1 MMEEEQPQPHHH
13 QNGIRNK
20 PNFPL
25 QLLNDDLQQQP
36 PPPSD
41 HAPAPAPKKL
51 PPKRPSTKDRHTK
64 VDGRGRRIR
73 MPAAAAARVFQLT
86 RELGHKSDGE
96 TIEWLLQQAEPSVIA
111 ATGTGTIPA
120 NFTSLNI
127 TLRSSGS
134 TLSSPSHYFRGATAT
149 ATPYLSHAASFS
161 SARSRS
167 EWVRNVAV
175 EDYSR
180 RLMFSGGDNSNN
192 NNNNNNSASD
202 TNTVLNFNNNVVND
216 IMQSKQEAREVSGS
230 GDGAG
235 GGESLGRKRRQEE
248 VFPQHQGTQMMGS
261 YLLQSSSGSIPASH
275 ASIPATFWMM
285 GGGGGGGGSGGGGNS
300 GSDPFWAIPT
310 VGNNSSM
317 YKGGMSGGGGGGNGG
332 GGIHFMNFG
341 SPMAL
346 LQAQQ
351 LGSGGAVLSESNLGM
366 LAALNA
372 YRPIMANG
380 GSVPESPGSGGQHS
394 QHGGDEESQR

>member
-1 MMEEEQPQPHHH
+1 MSEKTIMEPDHH
-13 QNGIRNK
+13 QNGIRTR

-25 QLLNDDLQQQP
+25 QLLDNKKDDLQQ
-36 PPPSD
+36 PPPSED
-41 HAPAPAPKKL
+41 GPAAAAKKL
-51 PPKRPSTKDRHTK
+51 PPKRASTKDRHTK

-134 TLSSPSHYFRGATAT
+134 TISSPSHYFRGATAT

-161 SARSRS
+161 AARSRS

-180 RLMFSGGDNSNN
+180 RVMFSGSDNSNN
-192 NNNNNNSASD
+192 NNNSAAAA
-202 TNTVLNFNNNVVND
+202 TTVLNFNNAVND
-216 IMQSKQEAREVSGS
+216 IMQSKQEAREEPCS
-230 GDGAG
+230 GDGG
-235 GGESLGRKRRQEE
+235 GGGDALGRKRRQEE
-248 VFPQHQGTQMMGS
+248 VFSQHQGTQMMGS
-261 YLLQSSSGSIPASH
+261 YLLQSSSGSIPATH

-285 GGGGGGGGSGGGGNS
+285 GGGGVGGGSGNNGG
-300 GSDPFWAIPT
+300 DPIWAIPT

-317 YKGGMSGGGGGGNGG
+317 YKGAMSGGSGGNGA
-332 GGIHFMNFG
+332 GGIHFMNFA

-351 LGSGGAVLSESNLGM
+351 LGGGGGGGGGSAVLSESNLGM

-380 GSVPESPGSGGQHS
+380 SGGQHS
-394 QHGGDEESQR
+394 PHGDGGDQESQP